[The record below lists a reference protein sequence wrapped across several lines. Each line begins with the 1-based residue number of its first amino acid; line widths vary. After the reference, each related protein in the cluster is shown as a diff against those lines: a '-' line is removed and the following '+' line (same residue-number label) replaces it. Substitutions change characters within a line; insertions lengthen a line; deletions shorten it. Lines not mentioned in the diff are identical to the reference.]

1 MLARVCGIGYNNLYL
16 YKFILKERLGMGDKK
31 RTSQL
36 ITEIPFGLRQWFKIY
51 AIRNNTSM
59 KAVIWEFLEDLRR
72 KDETPKQT

>member
-1 MLARVCGIGYNNLYL
+1 
-16 YKFILKERLGMGDKK
+16 MGDKK

-72 KDETPKQT
+72 KDDTPKQT

>member
-1 MLARVCGIGYNNLYL
+1 
-16 YKFILKERLGMGDKK
+16 MGDKK

-36 ITEIPFGLRQWFKIY
+36 ITEIPFDLRQWFKIY